1 VRISGPLVVADGMS
15 GAQMYEMVRVGREGL
30 IGEIT
35 RIKGDKAYI
44 QVYESTSGLSP
55 GDVVEGTGNPLSV
68 ELGPGLLGMIY
79 DGIQR
84 PLPLISE
91 LIARKAP
98 HRRFFV
104 ERGVRVDPLPRSKKY
119 YFTPGDPSGFKPEI
133 GSKVVGGDVIGYVQ
147 ETSIITHR
155 IMIPPGVRGTLR
167 WVAPEGEYTIEDVVA
182 EVEREG
188 GETEVTMFHRWP
200 VRIPRPYKVKLEP
213 TEPLITGMRILD
225 TLFPMAKGGTGAI
238 PGGFGTGKCVP
249 PSTPIL
255 LASGELVPIKELYER
270 VGDEGVIVESSE
282 EEELIDVS
290 SLDLRILSFDGIRL
304 REAPVSYIYRGKS
317 RYMVRIRTRSGR
329 VIEVTPPHKLLKLS
343 EDGHIVETP
352 AAELRRG
359 DHLVIPRYLP
369 VEGKPQLLDP
379 YELGLDDAT
388 VKDEE
393 DLKRI
398 QELIRVL
405 VYRLG
410 GYKRAS
416 ETLGINEK
424 TLKQIVKG
432 KTRPRLGLV
441 RRVCASLG
449 VEPLRPRIL
458 GLPRSR
464 ISVRVPEHLDED
476 LAELLGLVISDGMVT
491 NRTVRFFSNSEELR
505 ARFKELVYR
514 VFGVIARDVSFRTVK
529 GVIVNSKL
537 VARIFKALGVPS
549 RRKSR
554 EAVVPH
560 LILRSPINVV
570 NAFLRGYYLGDGGFA
585 KNEVVI
591 TTASKWVAVGLAY
604 LLARLG
610 ILYTIRE
617 RRVAGRIYYRIMI
630 TSRDEVEKFLEAI
643 SAEWTTSLSRI
654 PRMASY
660 VSSKRQDG
668 KAGDAVRMEQQVISR
683 AILMVPRGILE
694 QEGIN
699 YTVLGERVGTAK
711 LMLLERLTKDS
722 VLAPIAEALRYV
734 AFDEVESIE
743 VIEGDFDVYDITVPG
758 THNFVGGEVPAILH
772 NTVTLHALAQWS
784 EAKVVIYIGCGE
796 RGNEMTEVLER
807 FPKYMDPWTGKP
819 LMDRTILIANTSNM
833 PVSAREASIYV
844 GVTLAEYYRDMG
856 YNVLLVA
863 DSTSRWAEALR
874 EIGGRLEEM
883 PAEEGYPSYLASRLA
898 EFYERAGRVV
908 AYGGPERVGSVTL
921 IGAVS
926 PPGGDFSEPVTS
938 HTTRFIRV
946 FWALDTKLAYSRH
959 YPSINWLVSY
969 SAYVDLVSEWWHKS
983 VDPNWREYRDE
994 AMRILLKEAEL
1005 QEIVRLI
1012 GTESLSEKD
1021 KLVLETA
1028 RLLKDGFLK
1037 QNAYDPVDAFSTPQ
1051 KQFML
1056 LKAIVDL
1063 HRKAEELVAHGI
1075 QVSRI
1080 REALGR
1086 LYTELVKAKFTIP
1099 NDELGRIEELR
1110 KNILEVLEGLKA
1122 EIA

>member
-1 VRISGPLVVADGMS
+1 MVVKGRIVRISGPLVVAEGMS

-55 GDVVEGTGNPLSV
+55 GDVVEGTGSPLSV

-84 PLPLISE
+84 PLPVISE
-91 LIARKAP
+91 IIARKAP

-104 ERGVRVDPLPRSKKY
+104 ERGVRADPLSRSKKY
-119 YFTPGDPSGFKPEI
+119 HFTPGDPSGFKLEV
-133 GSKVVGGDVIGYVQ
+133 GSKVSGGDVVGYVR
-147 ETSIITHR
+147 ETSIITHK
-155 IMIPPGVRGTLR
+155 IMIPPGVRGVLK
-167 WVAPEGEYTIEDVVA
+167 WVAPEGEYTVEDVIA

-188 GETEVTMFHRWP
+188 GVVEVKMYHRWP
-200 VRIPRPYKVKLEP
+200 VRIPRPYRVKLEP

-249 PSTPIL
+249 PSTPVL
-255 LASGELVPIKELYER
+255 LASGELIPIKELYER
-270 VGDEGVIVESSE
+270 VKDKGVIVENSE
-282 EEELIDVS
+282 EEELIDIS
-290 SLDLRILSFDGIRL
+290 SLGLRILTFDGVRL
-304 REAPVSYIYRGKS
+304 REAPVSYVYRGKS

-329 VIEVTPPHKLLKLS
+329 VIEVTPPHKLLKLD
-343 EDGHIVETP
+343 ENGYIVEIP

-359 DHLVIPRYLP
+359 DRLVIPRYLP
-369 VEGKPQLLDP
+369 VEGKLQPLDP
-379 YELGLDDAT
+379 YELGLDDA
-388 VKDEE
+388 VVRDEE
-393 DLKRI
+393 DLKRVR
-398 QELIRVL
+398 ELTRML
-405 VYRLG
+405 VRRLG

-416 ETLGINEK
+416 EILGINEK
-424 TLKQIVKG
+424 TLERVVKG
-432 KTRPRLGLV
+432 RTRPRLDLV
-441 RRVCASLG
+441 RRVCVSLG
-449 VEPLRPRIL
+449 VEPLRPRVL
-458 GLPRSR
+458 GLPGSR
-464 ISVRVPEHLDED
+464 ISVRVPEYLDED
-476 LAELLGLVISDGMVT
+476 LAELLGLVISSGMVAE
-491 NRTVRFFSNSEELR
+491 RAVRFFSDSEELR

-514 VFGVIARDVSFRTVK
+514 VFGVTARDASFGTVK
-529 GVIVNSKL
+529 GVVIYSRL
-537 VARIFKALGVPS
+537 VARMFKSLGVPS
-549 RRKSR
+549 GRRSR

-570 NAFLRGYYLGDGGFA
+570 IAFLRGYYLGGGSFEG
-585 KNEVVI
+585 NEVEM
-591 TTASKWVAVGLAY
+591 TTASKWMAVGLAY

-610 ILYTIRE
+610 ILYTVRE
-617 RRVAGRIYYRIMI
+617 EGVAGRIRYRIVV
-630 TSRDEVEKFLEAI
+630 TGEDEVGKFLEVV
-643 SAEWTTSLSRI
+643 SAEWAMGLGKI
-654 PRMASY
+654 LRMASY

-668 KAGDAVRMEQQVISR
+668 RVGDAVRVEPRVVSKATPTIVGGR
-683 AILMVPRGILE
+683 IGAVKMV
-694 QEGIN
+694 
-699 YTVLGERVGTAK
+699 
-711 LMLLERLTKDS
+711 LLAQLTRDDA
-722 VLAPIAEALRYV
+722 LAPIAEALKYV
-734 AFDEVESIE
+734 AFDEVESVE

-772 NTVTLHALAQWS
+772 NTVTLHTLAQWS

-856 YNVLLVA
+856 YDVLLVA

-908 AYGGPERVGSVTL
+908 ALGSPERVGSVTL
-921 IGAVS
+921 VGAVS

-959 YPSINWLVSY
+959 YPAINWLISY
-969 SAYVDLVSEWWHKS
+969 SAYVDLVSDWWHKN

-1012 GTESLSEKD
+1012 GTESLSERD

-1037 QNAYDPVDAFSTPQ
+1037 QNAYDPIDAFSTPR

-1056 LKAIVDL
+1056 LKTIIDL
-1063 HRKAEELVAHGI
+1063 HRKAEELVTHGI

-1080 REALGR
+1080 KEALGR
-1086 LYTELVKAKFTIP
+1086 LYVELVKAKFTIP
-1099 NDELGRIEELR
+1099 NDELHRIEELR